1 MVKSSPC
8 GTCRLFGE
16 VDACLQR
23 NICCALQFFVQKK
36 SVLAFL
42 AVLPVCNSEKQSFVV
57 YYFRH
62 STLFLRIL
70 PCKLAYLAVV
80 MQFTDENFVE

>member
-1 MVKSSPC
+1 MVKSSTC
-8 GTCRLFGE
+8 GTCRLFGT
-16 VDACLQR
+16 VDARLQR
-23 NICCALQFFVQKK
+23 NIYCALQIFVQKK

-42 AVLPVCNSEKQSFVV
+42 AVLTVCNSEKQSFVV

-62 STLFLRIL
+62 STSFLRIL

>member
-16 VDACLQR
+16 VDSRLQR
-23 NICCALQFFVQKK
+23 NICCALRFLCEKK

-42 AVLPVCNSEKQSFVV
+42 AVLPVCNSEKQPFVV

-70 PCKLAYLAVV
+70 QCKLAYLAVV
-80 MQFTDENFVE
+80 LQFTDENFVE